1 MWSSCLA
8 SGLGTVTAELPLC
21 SCARPPHR
29 LPAASPGTQLPSW
42 PGAQRGCSRP
52 PQALLCWASVLAPPA
67 HSHPTPW
74 PWVSGTRDG
83 HSGPGLHPS
92 SLPQALWPRGQRV
105 GSSVPLSAPALQGDC
120 ETSQA
125 STCTS
130 PPQHFCPTMAGWASI
145 LPRRH
150 RATSAAGQSP
160 KPAQAARLPEPTP
173 AGVGGGR
180 CCAGAGPRDAG
191 CERYRASPALGV
203 KATVDSP
210 GLASGPVQAVTPTGH
225 LPHQAGSL
233 TAQQRRAHLPLV
245 AWA

>member
-1 MWSSCLA
+1 MKQRIHLSSPPPPLCPRPACRSQQQSALPLLAAPSPGLRQETPVQQQLPDDSSLLGIGEERGYGSMWSSCLA

-29 LPAASPGTQLPSW
+29 RPAASPGTQLPSW

-130 PPQHFCPTMAGWASI
+130 PPPTLLSPYGW
-145 LPRRH
+145 LGLH
-150 RATSAAGQSP
+150 L
-160 KPAQAARLPEPTP
+160 AQT
-173 AGVGGGR
+173 
-180 CCAGAGPRDAG
+180 
-191 CERYRASPALGV
+191 
-203 KATVDSP
+203 
-210 GLASGPVQAVTPTGH
+210 ASGH
-225 LPHQAGSL
+225 FS
-233 TAQQRRAHLPLV
+233 RRAVSQACPGSPPSRTHTSRGRG
-245 AWA
+245 W